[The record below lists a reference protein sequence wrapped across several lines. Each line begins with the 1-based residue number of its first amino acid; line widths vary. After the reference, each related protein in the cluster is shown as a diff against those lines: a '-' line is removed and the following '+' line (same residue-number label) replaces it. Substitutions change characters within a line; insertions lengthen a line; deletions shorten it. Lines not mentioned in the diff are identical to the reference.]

1 MNGFLRYLVV
11 LALSLCSSGLL
22 LPANSQTPKKPLTG
36 NVSGRITLH
45 GKGTAGIIVG
55 VRNSD
60 FSPQPPPAIKATTDA
75 DGNYRITGIPA
86 GSYQVS
92 PMAPAYVVT
101 DLMATRERGRTLLL
115 AEGEDVQ
122 DVDFSLERG
131 GVIAGRVT
139 DANGRPVVEERLTLV
154 SADQSKQNQQNFGP
168 FMGAGATTDDRGV
181 YRIYGLPPGQY
192 KISVGRD
199 DDNYYL
205 SGIGRL
211 TYKRTF
217 YPDATDPAEAK
228 VIEVTEG
235 SEATNIDISLDQ
247 ILPGFAASGKVVDGA
262 TGRPVTG
269 LRVGLRRVLNNDYG
283 GVNASVSAN
292 SQGEFRLENITPGKY
307 VVLILPLPG
316 TETRADPVS
325 FEVVDQ
331 DVSGLLVKTL
341 NGLSISGNVIV
352 EGKTDSSFAAKLA
365 ELRLDVYVHNEGAGF
380 GRSSPFNAD
389 GSFRVGGLGPGIADL
404 SLGAREGRP
413 LANFA
418 ITRIER
424 DGIVQPRGLELNSG
438 EPNVTGVKIFLKYG
452 TGSVRGE
459 VKIENGPLPA
469 GARLMVWLKKP
480 GEAESNFRPY
490 NPDLRGHFLIEGV
503 SAGEYELRVQANVPR
518 RQSPSATQQVTV
530 ADGAASDVVITLDL
544 KPKPGQPVS
553 P

>member
-1 MNGFLRYLVV
+1 
-11 LALSLCSSGLL
+11 
-22 LPANSQTPKKPLTG
+22 
-36 NVSGRITLH
+36 
-45 GKGTAGIIVG
+45 
-55 VRNSD
+55 
-60 FSPQPPPAIKATTDA
+60 
-75 DGNYRITGIPA
+75 
-86 GSYQVS
+86 
-92 PMAPAYVVT
+92 MAPAYVVT

-139 DANGRPVVEERLTLV
+139 DASGRPVVEERLTLV
-154 SADQSKQNQQNFGP
+154 SADQSKQNQPNFGP

-269 LRVGLRRVLNNDYG
+269 LRVGLRQVLNNDYG

-438 EPNVTGVKIFLKYG
+438 EPNVTGVKIFLRYG
-452 TGSVRGE
+452 TGTVRGE

-530 ADGAASDVVITLDL
+530 AEGAASDVVITLDL